1 MPVCSKSQAF
11 AAYQTLPEKFRSGMV
26 GRAMLVVL
34 GLLNEDGY
42 APLDAVLDALFPS
55 EPPAK
60 ARTMLATQI
69 VNRPFSAADG
79 TQPLQ
84 LKVSRKLRS
93 APNTSGAQAQQKVWF
108 ESATPIDYASF
119 GGANPRY
126 QEAEFVAGQALQATA
141 QEQLQSLSEP
151 YKAAASST
159 LLANTH
165 KAQHNHGRQF
175 AVHGLLALASDEVAY
190 ARAGAS
196 DERFIPGQASSTQGF
211 SADALTAT
219 EPPGKKVDCL
229 AALLDWACNPNAQRL
244 VAVLGDY
251 GTGKTSHTQQLAHIL
266 NGQSKTTPQPH
277 GAPRSVYVD
286 LAQLA
291 GAERLNELNLLELL
305 TLALNK
311 QRTANFSAAEQ
322 LVAQARAGEVIFLY
336 DGFDELIKTSRDK
349 LHHVLQQLLMVLQ
362 PGDASAPASRA
373 KVLLSCRTHYF
384 RDAEEQIAFFNTRA
398 RGAAKQKDYLCLTLL
413 PWDQDNIEAY
423 LGKHLSAA
431 DSGTLLD
438 IINNT
443 YNLTELA
450 SRPVLLAMMSE
461 QVGEL
466 LRKRAAGEAINAAEL
481 YGITVAEWVQ
491 RDNGKHH
498 IQAAHKPLVMG
509 ALACAQ
515 WNSGQE
521 VWSVDQLDRWIVQTL
536 PVLYPGCYDLPQAA
550 MDIQN
555 DLRTATFIVRP
566 GADQFNF
573 AHKSFQEY
581 FVARFVWD
589 CLVLLDQGALS
600 VTLVRELLPRKLLNT
615 EAMNFLREWWEE
627 QAKRSP
633 ELAKRCAQWVWAL
646 MQDPMVDDKGMAP
659 QLHESLFQMARELP
673 LACKTGDIF
682 AQGVS
687 VNLRGLSFHLQ
698 RWRGLNFSYASLDL
712 QGSNFVGVHAWN
724 CNFGPLYCNGSNW
737 AQTVLRDCDIRQID
751 WGDADRGGQIVRYGK
766 TKQPQRP
773 LRGPWTRP
781 TKTDFMGV
789 AFIDGSSTT
798 AITKT
803 YGDFVQTWDLDSGR
817 PQSTR
822 NLIDDFEKQH
832 FEVRASMYGFP
843 ALARSADSQFELQ
856 VFNHQYC
863 HLYDLKKLRLSR
875 VLGGSELVA
884 SAAFDSKGNLVW
896 YSDEAADTWL
906 FCLATGKPEPVEMA
920 EMVEEGYS
928 AD

>member
-1 MPVCSKSQAF
+1 MPIFSKSQAS
-11 AAYQTLPEKFRSGMV
+11 AAYQALPEKFRSGMV
-26 GRAMLVVL
+26 GRALFGVL
-34 GLLNEDGY
+34 GLLDDEGY
-42 APLDAVLDALFPS
+42 APLAAVLEVLFPG
-55 EPPAK
+55 EPLEK

-69 VNRPFSAADG
+69 VSRPYSAADG

-93 APNTSGAQAQQKVWF
+93 APATQTEQKVWF
-108 ESATPIDYASF
+108 ESATTIDYASF
-119 GGANPRY
+119 GGTNPRY
-126 QEAEFVAGQALQATA
+126 LEAEFVPGQALQATA

-151 YKAAASST
+151 YKAAETSKLFVESY
-159 LLANTH
+159 
-165 KAQHNHGRQF
+165 KQDHNHGRQF
-175 AVHGLLALASDEVAY
+175 PVHGMLAKQEYLREEF
-190 ARAGAS
+190 ARMGA
-196 DERFIPGQASSTQGF
+196 DDDKFIAGQANSTEGF
-211 SADALTAT
+211 NADALSAA
-219 EPPGKKVDCL
+219 EPAINSVNCL
-229 AALLDWACNPNAQRL
+229 DALLDWASNPQAQRL

-251 GTGKTSHTQQLAHIL
+251 GTGKTSHTQQLARIL
-266 NGQSKTTPQPH
+266 NGQSKTAPPP
-277 GAPRSVYVD
+277 GAPRCVYVD

-311 QRTANFSAAEQ
+311 QRTASFSAAEQ
-322 LVAQARAGEVIFLY
+322 LVAQARAGQVILLY

-362 PGDASAPASRA
+362 PGDAGGAPSLA

-384 RDAEEQIAFFNTRA
+384 RDADEQIAFFNTRA

-413 PWDQDNIEAY
+413 PWNKDNIKAY

-431 DSGTLLD
+431 EADTVLD
-438 IINNT
+438 IINTT
-443 YNLTELA
+443 YNLGELA

-466 LRKRAAGEAINAAEL
+466 LRKRAAGEAINAAAL

-509 ALACAQ
+509 ALACAMH
-515 WNSGQE
+515 NSGQE

-536 PVLYPGCYDLPQAA
+536 PLLYPGCYNLPQAA
-550 MDIQN
+550 ADLQN

-573 AHKSFQEY
+573 AHKSFSEY

-600 VTLVRELLPRKLLNT
+600 REVARGLLPARMPSEESLT
-615 EAMNFLREWWEE
+615 FLGEWWGE

-633 ELAKRCAQWVWAL
+633 QQAERCGQWVWAL
-646 MQDPMVDDKGMAP
+646 LQDSTVDQYGSAP
-659 QLHESLFQMARELP
+659 DQHHFLFYLTNQLKLAAR
-673 LACKTGDIF
+673 AGDIVVRGT
-682 AQGVS
+682 AI
-687 VNLRGLSFHLQ
+687 NLRGLKFVMQ
-698 RWRGLNFSYASLDL
+698 RWHNQDFSDAALDL
-712 QGSNFVGVHAWN
+712 RGANLLRLRAYN
-724 CNFGPLYCNGSNW
+724 CKFGKTLCSQSNW
-737 AQTVLRDCDIRQID
+737 GQSVLRDCEVSQMQWD
-751 WGDADRGGQIVRYGK
+751 DADRGGQMIRYGE
-766 TKQPQRP
+766 TKRPVRP
-773 LRGPWTRP
+773 LTGPWTYFFKP
-781 TKTDFMGV
+781 NFKAVGFVNESHDTV
-789 AFIDGSSTT
+789 
-798 AITKT
+798 ITLDSA
-803 YGDFVQTWDLDSGR
+803 GAARHWDLYTGR
-817 PQSTR
+817 PVNPKTAMS
-822 NLIDDFEKQH
+822 K
-832 FEVRASMYGFP
+832 A
-843 ALARSADSQFELQ
+843 
-856 VFNHQYC
+856 
-863 HLYDLKKLRLSR
+863 DLKRISKSAEDTQR
-875 VLGGSELVA
+875 VTSVDGQFGAILVA
-884 SAAFDSKGNLVW
+884 GFCWIHNAKTNRLIRLIGWHGLSAHAEFDSKGNLVS